1 MVDKVQVET
10 PEPVEPTVEAPVEKT
25 TETKTEEPKQ
35 EKILGKFDTQEDLIK
50 SYQELEK
57 KISQPK
63 AETKTEDKGLEIEA
77 KAEEAV
83 AQAGLDMTALQSEYD
98 TNGELSKASIE
109 KLTADGIDKSIID
122 AYIYGQTALA
132 QNIETDIKNT
142 VGGHDQYKGMMEWAK
157 ENLSAEEITA
167 YNNTVNSR
175 DVASVK
181 LAVSG
186 LKARMEA
193 GQEPNLVQGKA
204 STSTNGYESWAQV
217 TEAMKDPRYAK
228 DPAYQA
234 EIQSKLRNSKL

>member
-98 TNGELSKASIE
+98 TNGELSKASID
-109 KLTADGIDKSIID
+109 KLTAVGIDKSIID
-122 AYIYGQTALA
+122 AYIDGQTALA
-132 QNIETDIKNT
+132 QNIENR
-142 VGGHDQYKGMMEWAK
+142 VF
-157 ENLSAEEITA
+157 LSAK
-167 YNNTVNSR
+167 Y
-175 DVASVK
+175 
-181 LAVSG
+181 
-186 LKARMEA
+186 
-193 GQEPNLVQGKA
+193 
-204 STSTNGYESWAQV
+204 
-217 TEAMKDPRYAK
+217 
-228 DPAYQA
+228 
-234 EIQSKLRNSKL
+234 